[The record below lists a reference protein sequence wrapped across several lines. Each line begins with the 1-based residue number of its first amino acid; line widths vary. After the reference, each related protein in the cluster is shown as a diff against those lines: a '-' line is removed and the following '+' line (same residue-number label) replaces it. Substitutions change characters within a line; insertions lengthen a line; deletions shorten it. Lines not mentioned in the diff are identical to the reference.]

1 MLELTMTV
9 AEISDPIARSVF
21 FGVMICW
28 CLFALT
34 FLLRKRPAKATE
46 TRRDWMAMAG
56 LLVQAGGYA
65 LVWFHRFR
73 RNPVG
78 PLFPMSRAAE
88 LAVAALT
95 LAIAVASLWMV
106 NAAVRFLGKQWAVAA
121 RLVEGHKLVTD
132 GPYRLV
138 RNPIYTGMFGM
149 MVATGLAV
157 TQWQGLLAA
166 IFVFL
171 LGTYLRVRVEER
183 LLREQFGSEFEEYK
197 RRVPA
202 VIPGIW

>member
-1 MLELTMTV
+1 
-9 AEISDPIARSVF
+9 
-21 FGVMICW
+21 
-28 CLFALT
+28 
-34 FLLRKRPAKATE
+34 
-46 TRRDWMAMAG
+46 
-56 LLVQAGGYA
+56 
-65 LVWFHRFR
+65 
-73 RNPVG
+73 
-78 PLFPMSRAAE
+78 
-88 LAVAALT
+88 VAALT
-95 LAIAVASLWMV
+95 LAIAVASVWMV

-183 LLREQFGSEFEEYK
+183 LLRGQFGSEFDEYK